1 MEVQSL
7 ANKANNNVPLRTET
21 KPTGSGKQGKQ
32 LEALGSGNNKA
43 EAASKPDKTVKMEQL
58 KKAVEDANNAARS
71 ANRQLNFSIDSTT
84 DRIVVRVIN
93 EASGEVI
100 RQIPS
105 KEMLDI
111 AAHLAEA
118 AKKGEASNNRPV
130 ILSKRF

>member
-1 MEVQSL
+1 MEIQSL
-7 ANKANNNVPLRTET
+7 ANKANSNVPLRTET
-21 KPTGSGKQGKQ
+21 KPTSSGNQGKQ
-32 LEALGSGNNKA
+32 LESLGVMANKA
-43 EAASKPDKTVKMEQL
+43 DTAAKADNPVKMEHL

-84 DRIVVRVIN
+84 ERVVVKVIN

-118 AKKGEASNNRPV
+118 ADKGEANRPV
-130 ILSKRF
+130 ILSKKF

>member
-7 ANKANNNVPLRTET
+7 ANKANSNVPLRTET
-21 KPTGSGKQGKQ
+21 KPTTGSGKQGKQ
-32 LEALGSGNNKA
+32 LETLGSVADKA
-43 EAASKPDKTVKMEQL
+43 EAAGKPDKTVKLEQL
-58 KKAVEDANNAARS
+58 KKAVENANNAARS
-71 ANRQLNFSIDSTT
+71 ANRQLNFSIDSSTE
-84 DRIVVRVIN
+84 RIVVRVIN

-118 AKKGEASNNRPV
+118 AKKGEANRPV

>member
-1 MEVQSL
+1 MEIQSL

-21 KPTGSGKQGKQ
+21 KPTTSSGKQGKQ

-43 EAASKPDKTVKMEQL
+43 EAASKPDNTVKMEQL

-71 ANRQLNFSIDSTT
+71 ANRQLNFSIDSSTE
-84 DRIVVRVIN
+84 RIVVRVIN

-118 AKKGEASNNRPV
+118 AKKGEANRPV

>member
-1 MEVQSL
+1 MEIQSL
-7 ANKANNNVPLRTET
+7 ANKANNVPLRTET
-21 KPTGSGKQGKQ
+21 TPTGSGKQGKK
-32 LEALGSGNNKA
+32 LELPGARTDKA
-43 EAASKPDKTVKMEQL
+43 ATATITDNTVKMEHL
-58 KKAVEDANNAARS
+58 KKAVEDANNAAKS

-84 DRIVVRVIN
+84 ERIVVRVIN

-118 AKKGEASNNRPV
+118 AKKGEANRPV